1 MSKAFYL
8 KMAWENLRKNKKIY
22 VPFILTS
29 IFTTMM
35 LYMIIALANNSG
47 MQNMPGGGNMVMMLN
62 FGIVVVELF
71 IVIFLFYTNSFLLKR
86 RKKEFGLYSVLGMEK
101 KHLARVIFY
110 ELLFC
115 LVISLGCGLALGM
128 LFDKLMFLI
137 IVKMLETEVP
147 LGFSISVRALIQTA
161 QYISFVYVAMFVYAL
176 VQVSL
181 ANPIEL
187 LHSGA
192 QAEKEPKAK
201 WFITLLGILFLGT
214 GYAISLTIT
223 NPIIAMVLFFVA
235 VICVIIGTYLLFTSG
250 SISLLKGLEKNKRYY
265 YRTNH
270 FLSVS
275 NMKFRMKQNAVSLAN
290 ICILSTMVLVMLSTT
305 LSLWT
310 GMMDLTNQ
318 MIENDYT
325 GSVTYSDFED
335 LPVIESAVGQFME
348 QEGFQPG
355 RAKNYNGLELTMAPD
370 GEGNYRIDFSENASY
385 YTILTQQEYNK
396 LTDAPLDLAENEVI
410 IAPQRGPMY
419 DKDTIE
425 IEGKDYRAVAGEGSA
440 IPNANQQMINN
451 AYVLVVAGEQ
461 QLHDMYDGALQDMK
475 QQYPDYKLMY
485 KYYVNIG
492 EDNKDLDEQ
501 ALAEKLDGLIQS
513 AAAQA
518 GMAEH
523 SIELVRVNSKKTL
536 LYEFR
541 TLYAG
546 FLFIGLFLSI
556 LFIMAMIL
564 IMYYKQISEGY
575 EDVRRYDIMKK
586 VGLDEKQIKKTINT
600 QVLTVF
606 FLPLIVAG
614 IHICFAF
621 PIISKLLKLLSL
633 SNNMLFVWTTIGCFT
648 VFSLLYILIYFVTA
662 KAYYKI
668 VSTKP

>member
-1 MSKAFYL
+1 M
-8 KMAWENLRKNKKIY
+8 
-22 VPFILTS
+22 
-29 IFTTMM
+29 
-35 LYMIIALANNSG
+35 
-47 MQNMPGGGNMVMMLN
+47 
-62 FGIVVVELF
+62 
-71 IVIFLFYTNSFLLKR
+71 
-86 RKKEFGLYSVLGMEK
+86 
-101 KHLARVIFY
+101 
-110 ELLFC
+110 
-115 LVISLGCGLALGM
+115 
-128 LFDKLMFLI
+128 
-137 IVKMLETEVP
+137 
-147 LGFSISVRALIQTA
+147 
-161 QYISFVYVAMFVYAL
+161 
-176 VQVSL
+176 
-181 ANPIEL
+181 
-187 LHSGA
+187 
-192 QAEKEPKAK
+192 
-201 WFITLLGILFLGT
+201 
-214 GYAISLTIT
+214 
-223 NPIIAMVLFFVA
+223 
-235 VICVIIGTYLLFTSG
+235 
-250 SISLLKGLEKNKRYY
+250 
-265 YRTNH
+265 
-270 FLSVS
+270 
-275 NMKFRMKQNAVSLAN
+275 
-290 ICILSTMVLVMLSTT
+290 
-305 LSLWT
+305 
-310 GMMDLTNQ
+310 
-318 MIENDYT
+318 
-325 GSVTYSDFED
+325 
-335 LPVIESAVGQFME
+335 
-348 QEGFQPG
+348 
-355 RAKNYNGLELTMAPD
+355 
-370 GEGNYRIDFSENASY
+370 
-385 YTILTQQEYNK
+385 
-396 LTDAPLDLAENEVI
+396 